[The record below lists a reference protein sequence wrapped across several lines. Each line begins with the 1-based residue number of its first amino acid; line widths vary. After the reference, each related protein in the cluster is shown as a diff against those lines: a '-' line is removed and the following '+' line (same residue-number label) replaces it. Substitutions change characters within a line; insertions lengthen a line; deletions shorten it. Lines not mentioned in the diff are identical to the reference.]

1 MSLEL
6 RSREDGVVLKIRA
19 VPGARREGILGLYGD
34 ALKLATAAAP
44 ERGKANRRLLALL
57 AETLQ
62 LPPRELEL
70 VSGETA
76 REKRVLIRGLTA
88 DELRTRL
95 TPYLHP

>member
-62 LPPRELEL
+62 LPPRKLEL

-88 DELRTRL
+88 DELRIRL

>member
-76 REKRVLIRGLTA
+76 REKRVLIRGLTV
-88 DELRTRL
+88 DELQTRL
-95 TPYLHP
+95 APYLHP

>member
-88 DELRTRL
+88 DDLRIRL
-95 TPYLHP
+95 APYLHP